1 MANANDSGISIR
13 ALRIED
19 AEAIAKLCSMP
30 NFRHGTLSLPFTS
43 ERDVRRRLENRP
55 VSDIGIVALCDGTIV
70 GEANLHRYVGRRA
83 HAGAI
88 AMGVHDGFVR
98 RGIGTALLRELVD
111 AADNWLGLVRLELQV
126 FADNE
131 PAIALYR
138 RLGFEVEG
146 TLRAFA
152 LRNGRLMDALSMA
165 RLKHAVSGP

>member
-1 MANANDSGISIR
+1 M
-13 ALRIED
+13 
-19 AEAIAKLCSMP
+19 
-30 NFRHGTLSLPFTS
+30 
-43 ERDVRRRLENRP
+43 
-55 VSDIGIVALCDGTIV
+55 
-70 GEANLHRYVGRRA
+70 
-83 HAGAI
+83 GAI

-152 LRNGRLMDALSMA
+152 LRNGRLTDALSMA
-165 RLKHAVSGP
+165 RLKHAVSEP